1 MDPERWRQL
10 DQIFNGAM
18 ERAPETRSAFIEA
31 ACRGDR
37 DLQREVESFLERAEQ
52 AGSFLETPALEA
64 IATALTPGA
73 ALGPYQILG
82 LMGAG
87 GMGRVYKAR
96 DTRLGRMV
104 AIKVLNERFGPRLE
118 REARAASALNHPN
131 IVTLHDIARD
141 DGIDYLVMEYVP
153 GISLDQLIHPK
164 GLSLA
169 EALNYAIQIAAV
181 LAVAHQAGIMHRDI
195 KPSNVIVTPDSQ
207 VKVLDFGLAKRVER
221 AASHGSE
228 LTEEPTLTGVGAV
241 VGTAAYMSPEQIGG
255 RPLDHRTDVFS
266 LGVVLYDMLAGHRPF
281 GGKSRVEAMRAV
293 VDVSTP
299 PLEHQP
305 PELDE
310 ILAKA
315 LAKEPRDRYQH
326 AGDLALDLRRFE
338 HAWKAKSLL
347 SMRQPVTVPGRRARL
362 AIVAALVVI
371 LAAGAGWWTGRRA
384 GPGSSENPLAQAR
397 FTRLTDFEGAKLD

>member
-82 LMGAG
+82 LLGAG
-87 GMGRVYKAR
+87 GMGKVYKAR

-169 EALNYAIQIAAV
+169 EALNYAIQ
-181 LAVAHQAGIMHRDI
+181 LC
-195 KPSNVIVTPDSQ
+195 P
-207 VKVLDFGLAKRVER
+207 R
-221 AASHGSE
+221 A
-228 LTEEPTLTGVGAV
+228 
-241 VGTAAYMSPEQIGG
+241 
-255 RPLDHRTDVFS
+255 
-266 LGVVLYDMLAGHRPF
+266 
-281 GGKSRVEAMRAV
+281 
-293 VDVSTP
+293 
-299 PLEHQP
+299 
-305 PELDE
+305 
-310 ILAKA
+310 
-315 LAKEPRDRYQH
+315 
-326 AGDLALDLRRFE
+326 
-338 HAWKAKSLL
+338 
-347 SMRQPVTVPGRRARL
+347 
-362 AIVAALVVI
+362 
-371 LAAGAGWWTGRRA
+371 
-384 GPGSSENPLAQAR
+384 
-397 FTRLTDFEGAKLD
+397 